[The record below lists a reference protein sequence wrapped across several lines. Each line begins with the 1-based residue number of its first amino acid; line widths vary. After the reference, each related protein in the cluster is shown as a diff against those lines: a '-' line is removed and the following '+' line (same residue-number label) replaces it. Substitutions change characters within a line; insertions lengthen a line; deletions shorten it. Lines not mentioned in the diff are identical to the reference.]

1 MEAPDI
7 YLGNDLIEVSRILSS
22 INKIGKRF
30 LDRVYTKVEQD
41 YCKTKANPQIHY
53 AGRFAAKEA
62 VMKAIKSSG
71 FQKPISFKSIEI
83 RSGDNGEPIVN
94 LDLPIHG
101 KCRVSISHTESHA
114 IASAIYIL

>member
-22 INKIGKRF
+22 INRIGKRF

-41 YCKTKANPQIHY
+41 YCQTKANPQIHY

-62 VMKAIKSSG
+62 VMKAIMSSG

-94 LDLPIHG
+94 LNLPCHG